1 MKEAPYLRKSRS
13 GRIFDVFNT
22 IFLILLFVIMVYP
35 FYQQF
40 IVSINEGIDADRA
53 TLYFWPRKFTL
64 ENYEWLF
71 QHSGIPRGLLISL
84 LRVVVGTVSG
94 LLCTSMLAYLVS
106 VKGFSA
112 RRPLRIFFLVTMYFG
127 GGFIPTYLLY
137 IRLGLLNTFTVYWL
151 PYLFNAYYML
161 IIASYIQN
169 LPYSIVESALIDG
182 ASYLKIFFR
191 VILPMCVPVLAAISV
206 FLAVNQWNAW
216 FDNMIYNSKGDWDTV
231 QIILKRMMLEADI
244 DKKLTLETQ
253 AAQRMTSRTASTVK
267 AACTMVITIPIL
279 MVYPFFQRYFI
290 SGITLGAVKE

>member
-1 MKEAPYLRKSRS
+1 MKDVSYLRKSSS
-13 GRIFDVFNT
+13 GRIFDGLNVVF
-22 IFLILLFVIMVYP
+22 LLLLFLIMVYP
-35 FYQQF
+35 FYQQL
-40 IVSINEGIDADRA
+40 IVSLNEGIDADRA
-53 TLYFWPRKFTL
+53 PLYFWPRRFTL

-71 QHSGIPRGLLISL
+71 QHSGIPHGFVISV

-94 LLCTSMLAYLVS
+94 LACTSMLAFLVS
-106 VKGFSA
+106 VKSFSA
-112 RRPLRIFFLVTMYFG
+112 RRPLRVFFLITMYFG

-169 LPYSIVESALIDG
+169 LPYALIESAWIDG
-182 ASYLKIFFR
+182 ASFAKIFTR
-191 VILPMCVPVLAAISV
+191 VVLPMCVPVLAAVSV

-216 FDNMIYNSKGDWDTV
+216 FDNMIYNANGDWDTV

-253 AAQRMTSRTASTVK
+253 AAQRMYTRTATTVK

>member
-1 MKEAPYLRKSRS
+1 MKDAPYLRKSRS
-13 GRIFDVFNT
+13 GKIFDACNAA
-22 IFLILLFVIMVYP
+22 FLLLLFFIMVYP
-35 FYQQF
+35 FYQQL
-40 IVSINEGIDADRA
+40 IVSFNEGIDADRA
-53 TLYFWPRKFTL
+53 PLYFWPRKFTL
-64 ENYEWLF
+64 ENYQWLF
-71 QHSGIPRGLLISL
+71 QHSGIPRGLVISL
-84 LRVVVGTVSG
+84 LRVVIGTISG
-94 LLCTSMLAYLVS
+94 LACTSMLAFLVS
-106 VKGFSA
+106 VKSFSA

-137 IRLGLLNTFTVYWL
+137 IRLGLLNTFSVYWL
-151 PYLFNAYYML
+151 PSLFNAYYML

-169 LPYSIVESALIDG
+169 LPYSIVESAWIDG
-182 ASYLKIFFR
+182 ASFGKIFFK
-191 VILPMCVPVLAAISV
+191 VILPMCIPVLAAISV

-216 FDNMIYNSKGDWDTV
+216 FDNMIYNSSGTWDTV

-253 AAQRMTSRTASTVK
+253 AAQRMHTRTASTVK

>member
-1 MKEAPYLRKSRS
+1 MREAPYLRKSRS
-13 GRIFDVFNT
+13 GQIFDVFNT
-22 IFLILLFVIMVYP
+22 CILLILFFLTVYP

-40 IVSINEGIDADRA
+40 IVSLNEGIDADRA
-53 TLYFWPRKFTL
+53 TLFFWPRKFTL

-84 LRVVVGTVSG
+84 LRVIVGTTTG
-94 LLCTSMLAYLVS
+94 LFCTAMLAYLVS
-106 VKGFSA
+106 VRHFAG
-112 RRPLRIFFLVTMYFG
+112 RRILRIFFLITMYFG

-137 IRLGLLNTFTVYWL
+137 IRLGLLNTFHVYWI

-169 LPYSIVESALIDG
+169 LPYSLVESALIDG
-182 ASYLKIFFR
+182 ANYRKIFTR
-191 VILPMCVPVLAAISV
+191 IIIPMSIPVLAAIAV
-206 FLAVNQWNAW
+206 FMAVNQWNAW
-216 FDNMIYNSKGDWDTV
+216 FDNMIYNASGKWDTV

-253 AAQRMTSRTASTVK
+253 AAQRMHTRTATTVK
-267 AACTMVITIPIL
+267 AACTMVITIPII